1 MFCHKLEIRR
11 LFSIAVAQ
19 SLPPDVRDS
28 VAILHH
34 PAHQDSRQ
42 GRNPQCGVQ
51 FSELWSIRL

>member
-34 PAHQDSRQ
+34 PAHKDSRQ
-42 GRNPQCGVQ
+42 RRNARSGVQ
-51 FSELWSIRL
+51 SSELGA